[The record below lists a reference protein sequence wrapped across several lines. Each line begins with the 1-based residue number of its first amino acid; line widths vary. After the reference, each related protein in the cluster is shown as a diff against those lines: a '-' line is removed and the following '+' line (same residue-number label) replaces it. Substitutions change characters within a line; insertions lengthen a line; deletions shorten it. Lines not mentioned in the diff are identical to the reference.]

1 MFITKEY
8 LNNINYKTNS
18 KYSKRL
24 YLFFKKN
31 LNKDIKVFKNILN
44 NNESIFWFGNF
55 TLIENKKVW
64 KITSLTKII
73 NIYSSME
80 EKIFQED
87 KGYEFIELPNWLEEY
102 KQIGRCI
109 YIDHNQKWILNNT
122 NTLLCS
128 DRFVNINNQKK
139 CNWCGKIQA
148 N

>member
-8 LNNINYKTNS
+8 LDNINYKTNS

-55 TLIENKKVW
+55 TLIENKKAW

-73 NIYSSME
+73 NIYSSMD